1 MGLSQFGAEAF
12 KGVGSSGSAVWRS
25 DIAVYKYRLSSICIM
40 YVCMYVCFSL
50 SLCIDICIYIYGER
64 DRFLQILKNID
75 MCICIY
81 TDMYV

>member
-40 YVCMYVCFSL
+40 YVCMYVC
-50 SLCIDICIYIYGER
+50 
-64 DRFLQILKNID
+64 
-75 MCICIY
+75 
-81 TDMYV
+81 MYVLV